1 MDTVALF
8 ALLVSIFAIAYTVYS
23 NKRALKNTAF
33 LNNLITIVNVEAQL
47 GDVPS
52 ALKFHGVDPKELE
65 NIGVSSKEF
74 AYLLTSF
81 TVGGIYYKAYFP
93 NDNEPFSSGSYRYEM
108 CKSIHTRQTWPI
120 LKNFI
125 DGKCYRAKI
134 EKTIN
139 LINEAETDNAVKP
152 NSKIV

>member
-1 MDTVALF
+1 MVSFF
-8 ALLVSIFAIAYTVYS
+8 ALLVSICAVAYTVYS
-23 NKRALKNTAF
+23 NKKALKNSAF

-47 GDVPS
+47 GDIPS

-65 NIGVSSKEF
+65 DIGVSSKEF

-93 NDNEPFSSGSYRYEM
+93 NDNEPFGGGSYRHEM
-108 CKSIHTRQTWPI
+108 CKSKHTRKTWPI
-120 LKNFI
+120 LKKFI
-125 DGKCYRAKI
+125 DDRNYRAKI

-139 LINEAETDNAVKP
+139 LINKSETNNAVKP
-152 NSKIV
+152 NSKIA